1 MSEPA
6 RFDGKA
12 VIVTGGAGGIGR
24 AACLGFAAEGASV
37 LVADMDTG
45 EGERT
50 AELVRC
56 AGGTAQFQPV
66 DVTRDGA
73 CKAMVAAALDHFGRL
88 DVAFNNAGV
97 GTSGFALADEEES
110 TFDRMIAVNLKGVFL
125 CMRHEIAAMLER
137 GGGTIVNTSSVAG
150 LVGNAG
156 LSSYCAAKH
165 GVTGLTRA
173 AALDYIGRGI
183 RINAVCPGATRTRM
197 LEAWFQDPEV
207 EEHVMGL
214 HPIGRIADPEEVAR
228 VALFLASPQSSFMV
242 GCAVPVD
249 GGVTAQ

>member
-1 MSEPA
+1 VD
-6 RFDGKA
+6 RFHGKA
-12 VIVTGGAGGIGR
+12 VVVTGGAGGIGR
-24 AACLGFAAEGASV
+24 AACLGFAAEGAAV
-37 LVADMDTG
+37 LVADMDAA

-50 AELVRC
+50 VELVRQ

-66 DVTRDGA
+66 DVTRDA
-73 CKAMVAAALDHFGRL
+73 DCKAMVTAALDQYGRL
-88 DVAFNNAGV
+88 DVAFNNAGI
-97 GTSGFALADEEES
+97 GTSGFALAEEEES

-125 CMRHEIAAMLER
+125 CMRHEIAAMLEG

-150 LVGNAG
+150 LVGNPG

-173 AALDYIGRGI
+173 AALEYIGRGI

-197 LEAWFQDPEV
+197 LEAWFQDPGV
-207 EEHVMGL
+207 EQHVMGL